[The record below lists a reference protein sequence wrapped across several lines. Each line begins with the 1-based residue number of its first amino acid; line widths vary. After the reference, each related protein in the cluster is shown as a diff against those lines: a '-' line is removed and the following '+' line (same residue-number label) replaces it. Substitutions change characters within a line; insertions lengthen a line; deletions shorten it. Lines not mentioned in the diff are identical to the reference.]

1 MISIYKE
8 NPKYSLAL
16 RKDGDAA
23 VVVIV
28 DSRGDLVDSPYLLR
42 IGHTGLLRYSGANCE
57 ALEYL
62 GIPTDAVDSIKI
74 SPDIRRRNVLS
85 FLTSSFNSSTKDGL
99 P

>member
-74 SPDIRRRNVLS
+74 SPDDYASEEHIA
-85 FLTSSFNSSTKDGL
+85 NSMTEDEDDQEEEW
-99 P
+99 